1 MVEYSYKLQFS
12 KVIQL
17 HRQLDNY
24 IPRKYERLQFCLLQT
39 RRHPTYILHI
49 YLLLEG
55 GRGIMHFGS
64 NAFEDESITG
74 YNMGSQEIKRFN
86 KFVCKKSKK

>member
-1 MVEYSYKLQFS
+1 
-12 KVIQL
+12 
-17 HRQLDNY
+17 
-24 IPRKYERLQFCLLQT
+24 
-39 RRHPTYILHI
+39 
-49 YLLLEG
+49 
-55 GRGIMHFGS
+55 MHFGS